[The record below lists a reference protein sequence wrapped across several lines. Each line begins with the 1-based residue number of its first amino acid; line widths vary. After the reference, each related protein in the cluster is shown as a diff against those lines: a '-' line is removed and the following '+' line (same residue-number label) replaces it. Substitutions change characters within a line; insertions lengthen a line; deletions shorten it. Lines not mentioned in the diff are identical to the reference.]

1 MSVEPELREAI
12 EKLKAGNQEAFHIFY
27 MYTYQFVYARAKF
40 TVRDEHE
47 AQDLMQEVYL
57 AAYKNIGSL
66 KNTDSVY
73 SWLSGI
79 TLRQGMKLVNRKK
92 RNVLLSE
99 DQEGM
104 FEGLPDESRGA
115 EERIAREEEIQIMKD
130 CIYELS
136 EEQRAVILAYYYDE
150 MKVEE
155 IARLLEI
162 SEGTVKSRLY
172 HARKRLKAS
181 LEELEKKQGYRMYS
195 ISIPAVLAAVGYLL
209 GENTIT
215 AEAAGGVYSGICSC
229 AGMINMAAGAENGG
243 GGTPGADNSASG
255 KIPSGGASKVRK
267 AGRAVSDPAG
277 NMPGNAAGRAV
288 RTAAGKAA
296 GMTGKKLAL
305 IILGLAAGAALIG
318 ATIYIWY
325 RALNAAKDAEQLR
338 ADENRQ
344 EETLAE
350 DVPEETPEAEDGQTP
365 EEDEED
371 PETYY
376 REILDEYR
384 QAEAEGYTGPAS
396 RYKYVIEELFD
407 YNYETTWFT
416 YDGEPLYYAIVDISN
431 DGYPE
436 LFLSLKNS
444 PTDRG
449 QIIDLYGYGEN
460 GPERITFEPDDIWGW
475 AYGGFDICK
484 NGVLD
489 RVGRSGGASAVGN
502 YYYRLPK
509 NSTAAQFI
517 DGIFHDGSFQCQ
529 RLTAPDGKGYNIT
542 EEEYLSIQRDRYPV
556 ITDTDPDIEW
566 IRLGE
571 SENSTSGGSTG
582 TSADETVVKDYYGDF
597 LRFYKEQEAAG
608 FPTTEVELIN
618 QIFMDRSYFKNG
630 YAASGT
636 ELYYAAVD
644 LAEDGVPEIFISDQ
658 NGTIYGVYGVLDHTE
673 GQIIPLIYGIYGS
686 GVYLGDRLR
695 CEICDNHLLKVTC
708 SGAAS
713 NMIVYY
719 QANPGG
725 GSLECTEGILQDGED
740 YWFGYETGERRKFV
754 KETRAT
760 AADYRDMEGKYR
772 EKTGIRWH
780 RLSEFTE

>member
-92 RNVLLSE
+92 RNILLSE

-104 FEGLPDESRGA
+104 FEWLPDESRGA

-255 KIPSGGASKVRK
+255 KIPSVGASKVRK

-305 IILGLAAGAALIG
+305 IILGIAAGAALIG

-350 DVPEETPEAEDGQTP
+350 DVPEEIPEAEDGQTP

-542 EEEYLSIQRDRYPV
+542 DEEYLSIQRDRYPV

-566 IRLGE
+566 IRMGE

-695 CEICDNHLLKVTC
+695 CEICDNNLLKVTC

>member
-27 MYTYQFVYARAKF
+27 MYTYQFVHARAKF

-92 RNVLLSE
+92 RNILLSE

-305 IILGLAAGAALIG
+305 IILGIAAGAALIG

-460 GPERITFEPDDIWGW
+460 GPERITFEPDDIPNWRYEG
-475 AYGGFDICK
+475 YDICG
-484 NGVLD
+484 NGVLM
-489 RVGRSGGASAVGN
+489 RFGGSGGASTVGN

-542 EEEYLSIQRDRYPV
+542 DEEYLSIQRDRYPV

-658 NGTIYGVYGVLDHTE
+658 NGTIYGVYGLLDHTE

-686 GVYLGDRLR
+686 SVYLGDRLR
-695 CEICDNHLLKVTC
+695 CEICDNNLLKVTC

-719 QANPGG
+719 QANLGG

>member
-12 EKLKAGNQEAFHIFY
+12 ERLKSGDQDAFHIFY
-27 MYTYQFVYARAKF
+27 IHTYQFVYARAKF
-40 TVRDEHE
+40 TIRDEHE

-57 AAYKNIGSL
+57 AVYRNIGSL

-73 SWLSGI
+73 SWLGGI

-92 RNVLLSE
+92 RNILLSE

-104 FEGLPDESRGA
+104 FEDLPDESRGT
-115 EERIAREEEIQIMKD
+115 EERIARAEEIQIMKD

-136 EEQRAVILAYYYDE
+136 EEQRAVVLAYYYDE

-181 LEELEKKQGYRMYS
+181 LVELEKKQGYRLYS

-215 AEAAGGVYSGICSC
+215 AEAAGGIYSGICSC
-229 AGMINMAAGAENGG
+229 AGMKNMTEN
-243 GGTPGADNSASG
+243 TASNTVG
-255 KIPSGGASKVRK
+255 NI
-267 AGRAVSDPAG
+267 AG
-277 NMPGNAAGRAV
+277 NTVGTAAGNAAGKAV

-296 GMTGKKLAL
+296 GLTGKKLAL
-305 IILGLAAGAALIG
+305 IILGIAAGAALIG

-344 EETLAE
+344 EEQSAE
-350 DVPEETPEAEDGQTP
+350 DVPEGTPEAEDGQTP
-365 EEDEED
+365 GEDEED

-396 RYKYVIEELFD
+396 RYTYVIEELFD
-407 YNYETTWFT
+407 YDYESTWFT
-416 YDGEPLYYAIVDISN
+416 YNGEPLYYAIVDISN
-431 DGYPE
+431 DGCPE

-444 PTDRG
+444 PSARG
-449 QIIDLYGYGEN
+449 QIIDLYGYGES
-460 GPERITFEPDDIWGW
+460 GPERIAFEPDDIWGW

-484 NGVLD
+484 NGVLN
-489 RVGRSGGASAVGN
+489 RVERSGGASTAGN

-509 NSTAAQFI
+509 NSTTAQYI

-529 RLTAPDGKGYNIT
+529 RITDPDGGGYSIT
-542 EEEYLSIQRDRYPV
+542 DEEYLSIQNDRYPV
-556 ITDTDPDIEW
+556 VTDTDPDIEW

-571 SENSTSGGSTG
+571 SENSTAGGG
-582 TSADETVVKDYYGDF
+582 TDTSYDQAAVNDYYGDF

-608 FPTTEVELIN
+608 FPTKEVELIN
-618 QIFMDRSYFKNG
+618 QIFMDRLYFKNG

-644 LAEDGVPEIFISDQ
+644 LAGDGVPEIFISDQ
-658 NGTIYGVYGVLDHTE
+658 RGTIYGVYGVLDHTE
-673 GQIIPLIYGIYGS
+673 GQIIPLIYDGS
-686 GVYLGDRLR
+686 AYLGDRLR
-695 CEICDNHLLKVTC
+695 CEICENNLLKVTG
-708 SGAAS
+708 SGGAAS
-713 NMIVYY
+713 NMIAYY
-719 QANPGG
+719 QAKPGG
-725 GSLECTEGILQDGED
+725 GSLECTEGILQDGEE
-740 YWFGYETGERRKFV
+740 YWFGYETEGRQEFV
-754 KETRAT
+754 KEARA
-760 AADYRDMEGKYR
+760 AESDYRDMEEKYQ
-772 EKTGIRWH
+772 EKTGIQWH
-780 RLSEFTE
+780 KLSEYAE

>member
-12 EKLKAGNQEAFHIFY
+12 ERLKSGDQDAFHIFY
-27 MYTYQFVYARAKF
+27 IHTYQFVYARAKF
-40 TVRDEHE
+40 TIRDEHE

-57 AAYKNIGSL
+57 AVYRNIGSL

-73 SWLSGI
+73 SWLGGI

-92 RNVLLSE
+92 RNILLSE

-104 FEGLPDESRGA
+104 FEDLPDESRGT
-115 EERIAREEEIQIMKD
+115 EERIARAEEIQIMKD

-136 EEQRAVILAYYYDE
+136 EEQRAVVLAYYYDE

-181 LEELEKKQGYRMYS
+181 LAELEKKQGYRLYS

-215 AEAAGGVYSGICSC
+215 AEAAGGIYSGICSC
-229 AGMINMAAGAENGG
+229 AGMKNMTEN
-243 GGTPGADNSASG
+243 TASNTVG
-255 KIPSGGASKVRK
+255 NT
-267 AGRAVSDPAG
+267 AG
-277 NMPGNAAGRAV
+277 NTVGTAAGNAAGKAV

-296 GMTGKKLAL
+296 GLTGKKLAL
-305 IILGLAAGAALIG
+305 IILGIAAGAALIG

-344 EETLAE
+344 EEQSAE
-350 DVPEETPEAEDGQTP
+350 DVPEGTPEAEDGQTP
-365 EEDEED
+365 GEDEED

-396 RYKYVIEELFD
+396 RYTYVIEELFD
-407 YNYETTWFT
+407 YDYESTWFT
-416 YDGEPLYYAIVDISN
+416 YNGEPLYYAIVDISN
-431 DGYPE
+431 DGRPE

-444 PTDRG
+444 PSARG
-449 QIIDLYGYGEN
+449 QIIDLYGYGES
-460 GPERITFEPDDIWGW
+460 GPERIAFEPDDIWGW

-484 NGVLD
+484 NGVLN
-489 RVGRSGGASAVGN
+489 RVERSGGASTVGN

-509 NSTAAQFI
+509 NSTTAQYI

-529 RLTAPDGKGYNIT
+529 RITDPDGGGYSIT
-542 EEEYLSIQRDRYPV
+542 DEEYLSIQNDRYPV
-556 ITDTDPDIEW
+556 VTDTDPDIEW

-571 SENSTSGGSTG
+571 SENSTAVGGTD
-582 TSADETVVKDYYGDF
+582 TSYDQAAVNDYYGDF

-608 FPTTEVELIN
+608 FPTKEVELIN
-618 QIFMDRSYFKNG
+618 QIFMDRLYFKNG

-644 LAEDGVPEIFISDQ
+644 LAGDGVPEIFISDQ
-658 NGTIYGVYGVLDHTE
+658 RGTIYGVYGVLDHTE
-673 GQIIPLIYGIYGS
+673 GQVIPLIYDGS
-686 GVYLGDRLR
+686 AYLGDRLR
-695 CEICDNHLLKVTC
+695 CEICENNLLKVTG
-708 SGAAS
+708 SGGAAS
-713 NMIVYY
+713 NMIAYY
-719 QANPGG
+719 QAKPGG
-725 GSLECTEGILQDGED
+725 GSLECTEGILQDGEE
-740 YWFGYETGERRKFV
+740 YWFGYETEGRQEFV
-754 KETRAT
+754 KEARAT
-760 AADYRDMEGKYR
+760 EADYRDMEEKYP
-772 EKTGIRWH
+772 EKTGIQWH
-780 RLSEFTE
+780 KLSEYAE

>member
-12 EKLKAGNQEAFHIFY
+12 ERLKAGDQDAFYIFY
-27 MYTYQFVYARAKF
+27 IHTYQFVYARAKF
-40 TVRDEHE
+40 TIRDEHE

-57 AAYKNIGSL
+57 AVYRNIGSL

-73 SWLSGI
+73 SWLGGI
-79 TLRQGMKLVNRKK
+79 TLRQGMKIVNRKK
-92 RNVLLSE
+92 RNILLSE

-104 FEGLPDESRGA
+104 FEDLPDESRGT
-115 EERIAREEEIQIMKD
+115 EERIARAEEIQIMKD

-136 EEQRAVILAYYYDE
+136 EEQRAVVLAYYYDE

-181 LEELEKKQGYRMYS
+181 LVELEKKQGYRLYS

-215 AEAAGGVYSGICSC
+215 AEAAGGIYSGICSC
-229 AGMINMAAGAENGG
+229 AGMKNMTEN
-243 GGTPGADNSASG
+243 TASNTVG
-255 KIPSGGASKVRK
+255 NI
-267 AGRAVSDPAG
+267 AG
-277 NMPGNAAGRAV
+277 NTV

-296 GMTGKKLAL
+296 GLTGKKLAL
-305 IILGLAAGAALIG
+305 IILGIAAGTALIG
-318 ATIYIWY
+318 AAIYIWY

-344 EETLAE
+344 EEQSAE
-350 DVPEETPEAEDGQTP
+350 DVPEGTPEAEDGQTP
-365 EEDEED
+365 GEDEED

-396 RYKYVIEELFD
+396 RYTYVIEELSD
-407 YNYETTWFT
+407 YNPDSTWFT
-416 YDGEPLYYAIVDISN
+416 YNGEPLYYAIVDISN

-444 PTDRG
+444 PSARG
-449 QIIDLYGYGEN
+449 QIIDLYGYGES
-460 GPERITFEPDDIWGW
+460 GPERIAFEPDDIWGW

-484 NGVLD
+484 NGVLN
-489 RVGRSGGASAVGN
+489 RVERSGGASTVGN

-509 NSTAAQFI
+509 NSTTAQYI

-529 RLTAPDGKGYNIT
+529 RIADPDGGGYSIT
-542 EEEYLSIQRDRYPV
+542 DEEYLSIQNDRYPV
-556 ITDTDPDIEW
+556 VTDIDPDIEW

-571 SENSTSGGSTG
+571 SENSTAGGG
-582 TSADETVVKDYYGDF
+582 TDTSYDQAAVNDYYGDF

-608 FPTTEVELIN
+608 FPTKEVELIN
-618 QIFMDRSYFKNG
+618 QIFMDRLYFKNG

-644 LAEDGVPEIFISDQ
+644 LAGDGVPEIFISDQ
-658 NGTIYGVYGVLDHTE
+658 RGTIYGVYGVLDHTE
-673 GQIIPLIYGIYGS
+673 GQIIPLIYDGS
-686 GVYLGDRLR
+686 AYLGDRLR
-695 CEICDNHLLKVTC
+695 CEICENNLLKVTG
-708 SGAAS
+708 SGGAAS
-713 NMIVYY
+713 NMIAYY
-719 QANPGG
+719 QAKPGG
-725 GSLECTEGILQDGED
+725 GSLECTEGILQDGEE
-740 YWFGYETGERRKFV
+740 YWFGYETEGRQEFV
-754 KETRAT
+754 KEARAT
-760 AADYRDMEGKYR
+760 EADYRDMEEKYP
-772 EKTGIRWH
+772 EKTGIQWH
-780 RLSEFTE
+780 KLSEYAE